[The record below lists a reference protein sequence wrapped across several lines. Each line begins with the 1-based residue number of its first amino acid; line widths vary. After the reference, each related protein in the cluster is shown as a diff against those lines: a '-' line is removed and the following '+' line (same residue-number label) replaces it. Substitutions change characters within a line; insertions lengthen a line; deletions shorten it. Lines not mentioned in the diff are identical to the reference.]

1 MNDEFVVWEPEAPG
15 ITFCLS
21 SGRITIF
28 LRTLALLEYPEFL
41 RFLFNPRAGMF
52 AVQTCSMYAEGAR
65 GMPTLKPEEG
75 IEIKAKDLVRVVYFS
90 RGWKDTVSYRA
101 KGEFFPSEHLVS
113 FNLHHAYE
121 IHEGRIQIMT

>member
-1 MNDEFVVWEPEAPG
+1 
-15 ITFCLS
+15 
-21 SGRITIF
+21 
-28 LRTLALLEYPEFL
+28 
-41 RFLFNPRAGMF
+41 
-52 AVQTCSMYAEGAR
+52 
-65 GMPTLKPEEG
+65 MPTLKPEEG